1 MKQRDLIAV
10 SGKLYEY
17 FRYDE
22 EFKTHIVTE
31 IEIDAEGNLA
41 PTYEPTALT
50 DSQISNRGIHLTSK
64 QWIGLT
70 KHFLREEFN
79 FPEEEIDEIAKNI
92 VDSFAVTRTP
102 LVEELPNYIAIY
114 IDK

>member
-1 MKQRDLIAV
+1 MKPKDLIAV
-10 SGKLYEY
+10 NGKLYEY

-31 IEIDAEGNLA
+31 IEIDEEGNLES
-41 PTYEPTALT
+41 TYEPTALT
-50 DSQISNRGIHLTSK
+50 DSEISNRGIDLTEK

-70 KHFLREEFN
+70 KHFLINDFN
-79 FPEEEIDEIAKNI
+79 ISDEGIAKNI
-92 VDSFAVTRTP
+92 VNSFATTRTP

-114 IDK
+114 LD